1 MSALTTRIVIIGAS
15 IAGVNVAKML
25 RKQNFEGQITV
36 IDQQSELPY
45 DLLPLSKEWML
56 DTENVNPPLLS
67 KKDFYKENEITLKL
81 NTTIER
87 LDPTT
92 KTIYTAEN
100 EAISYDKLVIAI
112 GSVLRKLDVPGK
124 DASGIFYLRDF
135 QQATQIKQSAQTAK
149 DVVIVGAGFIGLEL
163 ASTFSQL
170 GLNVTVLERS
180 AAPLKRILGEEAS
193 NYFSKMHQ
201 SHDVNI
207 LTNEEVQQFIQ
218 DNNGK
223 VSAVMTKTGKN
234 IPCDLAI
241 VGIGVVPNTSISH
254 PDLAF
259 DRGII
264 VNEYGETSI
273 SDVYAAGDCTIWPY
287 QDKQLHIE
295 HWEHAYHHG
304 RTIAKNLMN
313 EKSHPYQV
321 RPYFWTDEYD
331 QTFEYLGHA
340 VDWHKTIIRGSLEE
354 RQFTIAYVDENN
366 VPLAILFANEGDK
379 RKDVAA
385 FMDEK
390 KPIDEER
397 FKNMEVPLG

>member
-1 MSALTTRIVIIGAS
+1 MTKQIVIIGAS

-25 RKQNFEGQITV
+25 RKQNFEGEITL

-56 DTENVNPPLLS
+56 DTDNINPPLLS
-67 KKDFYKENEITLKL
+67 KADFYEENEIILKL
-81 NTTIER
+81 NTMVER
-87 LDPTT
+87 FDPTS
-92 KTIYTAEN
+92 KMLYTTEN

-135 QQATQIKQSAQTAK
+135 KQAAAIKASAQSTK
-149 DVVIVGAGFIGLEL
+149 EVVIVGAGFIGLEL
-163 ASTFSQL
+163 ASTFKQL
-170 GLNVTVLERS
+170 GKNVTVLERS
-180 AAPLKRILGEEAS
+180 SSPLKRILGEDAS
-193 NYFSKMHQ
+193 NYFSQMHQ
-201 SHDVNI
+201 AHGVNI
-207 LTNEEVQQFIQ
+207 LTNEEVQQFTY
-218 DNNGK
+218 DEDGK
-223 VSAVMTKTGKN
+223 VMSIITKNGKN
-234 IPCDLAI
+234 IPCDIAI

-254 PDLAF
+254 PDLKF

-264 VNEYGETSI
+264 VDEYGETSI
-273 SDVYAAGDCTIWPY
+273 PDVYAAGDCTVWPY
-287 QDKQLHIE
+287 HNEPLHIE

-304 RTIAKNLMN
+304 RTVAKNLIQ
-313 EKSHPYQV
+313 EKSHPYTV

-340 VDWHKTIIRGSLEE
+340 VNWHKTIIRGSLEE
-354 RQFTIAYVDENN
+354 RQFTLAYVDEKN

-379 RKDVAA
+379 RRDVAA
-385 FMDEK
+385 FMDEN

-397 FKNMEVPLG
+397 FKDMTIPLDE